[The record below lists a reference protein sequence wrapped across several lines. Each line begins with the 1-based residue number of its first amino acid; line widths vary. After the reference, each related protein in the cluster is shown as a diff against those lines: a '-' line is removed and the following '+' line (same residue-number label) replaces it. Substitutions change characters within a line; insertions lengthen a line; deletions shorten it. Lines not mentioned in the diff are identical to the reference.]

1 MSLEDQACKGVR
13 MEHDLSLLGIH
24 PRSFYKSAPRRR
36 VPAGIPRPF
45 WTIVAAIVFVQ
56 FAVVTTEAQRWM
68 AQTPFVGLAGSWSG
82 SGTVSLSGGARER
95 IRCRSTYRV
104 GGSGNDLQ
112 GSLRCASDSY
122 QFELGSRIDYGAGAI
137 TGTWNETTRGIA
149 GTLSGRAEA
158 GQLSARASAPGFQAD
173 LSLATRGSRQV
184 VTIRSEG
191 TDLLGAT
198 VTLNRE

>member
-1 MSLEDQACKGVR
+1 MERGPSLPGV
-13 MEHDLSLLGIH
+13 G
-24 PRSFYKSAPRRR
+24 PRSFYGSEPR
-36 VPAGIPRPF
+36 PHPSSGIPKPF
-45 WTIVAAIVFVQ
+45 WAIVAAIVLLQ
-56 FAVVTTEAQRWM
+56 CAVVSTEAQRWM
-68 AQTPFVGLAGSWSG
+68 AQSPFVGLAGSWSG

-104 GGSGNDLQ
+104 GGSGTDLQ

-122 QFELGSRIDYGAGAI
+122 QFELGSRVDYGAGAI
-137 TGTWNETTRGIA
+137 TGAWNERTRGIA
-149 GTLSGRAEA
+149 GTLSGRAEP

-173 LSLATRGSRQV
+173 LLLATRGSRQV

-191 TDLLGAT
+191 TDFVGAT